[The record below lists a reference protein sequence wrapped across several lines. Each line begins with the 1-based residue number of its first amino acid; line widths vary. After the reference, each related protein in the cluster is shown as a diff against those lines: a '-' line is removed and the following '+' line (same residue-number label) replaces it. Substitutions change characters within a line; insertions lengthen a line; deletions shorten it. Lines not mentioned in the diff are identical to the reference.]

1 MYVDIIKAIYDKPIT
16 NIILQSEKFKAFP
29 LRSGIRQECPFLP
42 YLFNMVLEVLD
53 RAVKQ
58 KQRQNLNQKGRNNI
72 TCCQMT

>member
-58 KQRQNLNQKGRNNI
+58 KQRQNLNQKGRSNI